1 MDILKLKEAKIEAP
15 VVPYL
20 NVSVFIVQKCNFNDE
35 FLVEHMQ
42 IPLAELDGKPLSFF
56 DPYMGRRKESTV
68 KIAVAKAKGKTL
80 YLVEDK
86 VGERSVFQLEPL
98 STDMRY
104 TEDNDE
110 RTLISVHLSL
120 TSYKY

>member
-1 MDILKLKEAKIEAP
+1 MDLLKLKEAKIEAP

-68 KIAVAKAKGKTL
+68 KIAVAKVKGKNL
-80 YLVEDK
+80 YLIEDK

-98 STDMRY
+98 STDTRY

-120 TSYKY
+120 TSQKY

>member
-1 MDILKLKEAKIEAP
+1 MDVLKLKNVEIDAP
-15 VVPYL
+15 VCPYL
-20 NVSVFIVQKCNFNDE
+20 NVAVYIVQKCNFNDE

-68 KIAVAKAKGKTL
+68 KIAVAKAMGRTV
-80 YLVEDK
+80 YLIEDK
-86 VGERSVFQLEPL
+86 EGARSSFKIDILGYD
-98 STDMRY
+98 TRY
-104 TEDNDE
+104 TENNDE

-120 TSYKY
+120 TSQKY